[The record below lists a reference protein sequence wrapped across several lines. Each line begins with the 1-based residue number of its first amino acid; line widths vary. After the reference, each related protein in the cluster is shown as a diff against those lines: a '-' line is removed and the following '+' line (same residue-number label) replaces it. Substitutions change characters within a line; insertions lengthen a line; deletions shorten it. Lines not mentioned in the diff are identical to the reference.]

1 MSAPTPEP
9 GAGETPCAEC
19 GWPKS
24 DVWHDEEKRPRLGL
38 PYHPF
43 ARALATPSP
52 AAQPEEGPASHLCP
66 ECGTHLMYYRTPIPC
81 PEGKPGCLALHF
93 GLAFCPRC
101 NPVAAPPRATPDL
114 DALLEKVKALV
125 EYARR
130 RYSEDDFLSASESD
144 AIGDL
149 LDEVPSL
156 VAALLDRVTRET
168 EQADHWHSMYAG
180 QLASNRAVIDR
191 SREMLGGA
199 EHELAALREQ
209 LARVEEEREALAR
222 DVTTAVH
229 QINERNAAITVLRSQ
244 VERGEQAIAAWQDFA
259 SHQEWCRS
267 CAEDGVDSCSEGKA
281 LRDAARSS
289 HPVEPT

>member
-52 AAQPEEGPASHLCP
+52 AAQGPRDPDAFDSC
-66 ECGTHLMYYRTPIPC
+66 ECGGNIGPRTRRC
-81 PEGKPGCLALHF
+81 LVCGKY
-93 GLAFCPRC
+93 
-101 NPVAAPPRATPDL
+101 AAAQPRATPDL
-114 DALLEKVKALV
+114 DALRADIQRAIQHATGFNRDAAHAAL
-125 EYARR
+125 
-130 RYSEDDFLSASESD
+130 
-144 AIGDL
+144 
-149 LDEVPSL
+149 
-156 VAALLDRVTRET
+156 AALLDRVTRET

-229 QINERNAAITVLRSQ
+229 QINERNAAIAVLRSQ